1 MLKAT
6 LAYRG
11 IFLSILK
18 LMKLNIMS
26 SDVVLNVSN
35 LTKIYGKEV
44 DLKIK
49 KFGREV
55 TGAENVSFSVKRG
68 EIFGFLGPNG
78 AGKTTTMRA
87 ILDYLNI
94 QEGKIT
100 VFGLD
105 HHKDSLEIRKRIGYV
120 PGDMAL
126 YDNFTGNELIKY
138 YGFFR
143 PINEKFLKKLKKDFK
158 VDLSMKIRTLSS
170 GNKQQVGIIAALA
183 SKPELLIL
191 DEATKGLDPLM
202 TSKFHRILKQLKKE
216 GFTIF
221 LSSHDLSEVQS
232 ICDRVAIIK
241 ESKIIL
247 VETIQDLRSKF
258 LQNITIEFSEDSIP
272 DKEVFSNLS
281 YITAIQQSNSRIFE
295 LQLKENIDDLLKVL
309 NNYRITRLTIE
320 DASLEEIFLHY
331 YE

>member
-1 MLKAT
+1 
-6 LAYRG
+6 
-11 IFLSILK
+11 
-18 LMKLNIMS
+18 MS
-26 SDVVLNVSN
+26 SDVILQVSN

-49 KFGREV
+49 TIGRKV
-55 TGAENVSFSVKRG
+55 TGAENVSFTVTKG

-78 AGKTTTMRA
+78 AGKTTTMRS

-94 QEGKIT
+94 QDGEIT

-126 YDNFTGNELIKY
+126 YDNFTGSELIKY
-138 YGFFR
+138 YGYYR
-143 PINEKFLKKLKKDFK
+143 PINEKFLKKLKKNFR
-158 VDLSMKIRTLSS
+158 VDLTQKIRSLSS
-170 GNKQQVGIIAALA
+170 GNRQQVGIIAALA

-202 TSKFHRILKQLKKE
+202 TSKFHQILKQLRNE
-216 GFTIF
+216 GITIF
-221 LSSHDLSEVQS
+221 LSSHDLAEVQS

-241 ESKIIL
+241 EGKIIL
-247 VETIQDLRSKF
+247 VENIKDLRSKF
-258 LQNITIEFSEDSIP
+258 LQNITIVFSEKTVP
-272 DKEVFSNLS
+272 EES
-281 YITAIQQSNSRIFE
+281 YFQELPFIITIEKSNSTTFK
-295 LQLKENIDDLLKVL
+295 LQLKENIDDLLKAL
-309 NNYRITRLTIE
+309 SKFKITRLNVE
-320 DASLEEIFLHY
+320 DAGLEEIFLHY

>member
-6 LAYRG
+6 LGHMG
-11 IFLSILK
+11 IFLSISK
-18 LMKLNIMS
+18 LIDLRKMS
-26 SDVVLNVSN
+26 SEVILKVSN
-35 LTKIYGKEV
+35 LTKIYGKEL

-49 KFGREV
+49 KFGREI
-55 TGAENVSFSVKRG
+55 TGADNVSFTVNKG

-78 AGKTTTMRA
+78 SGKTTTMRS

-94 QEGKIT
+94 QEGTIT
-100 VFGLD
+100 LFGLD

-138 YGFFR
+138 YGYYR
-143 PINEKFLKKLKKDFK
+143 PINEKFLKKLKNNFK
-158 VDLSMKIRTLSS
+158 VDLSVKIRSLSS
-170 GNKQQVGIIAALA
+170 GNRQQVGIIAALA

-191 DEATKGLDPLM
+191 DESTKGLDPLM
-202 TSKFHRILKQLKKE
+202 TSKFHKILKQLKKE
-216 GFTIF
+216 GITIF

-241 ESKIIL
+241 EGKIIL
-247 VETIQDLRSKF
+247 IENIQDLRSKF
-258 LQNITIEFSEDSIP
+258 LQNITIEFSEKTVPEES
-272 DKEVFSNLS
+272 VFANLS
-281 YITAIQQSNSRIFE
+281 YITTAQKLNSNIFK

-309 NNYRITRLTIE
+309 HKYKITRLTVE
-320 DASLEEIFLHY
+320 DAGLEEIFLHY